1 LESPASPAALAAL
14 RDFAQHDKNQKKPTL
29 PAMFEQMPLPILSA
43 IFAAAGIVVWIAGV
57 YVSKTTDVLSSRF
70 KLGEA
75 LGGAILLAIVTNLPE
90 IAITAS
96 GAMRNQLGIATGN
109 ILGGIA
115 IQTVVLVVL
124 DACAI
129 KKRAPL
135 IGHAAGLDL
144 VLEAVFVIVMLTLV
158 VMGHQL
164 PDALVWHGLT
174 PDGLVI
180 CGAWI
185 IGLYLIGKARGNLP
199 WQSSGDAPGG
209 QPRRTERQKEERDDE
224 KKRST
229 LWALTIFIIAAVATL
244 IAGVVLQQTSE
255 TIAKQLGMTGVVFGA
270 TILAAVTA
278 LPEVSTGF
286 AAVRLGDNR
295 LAISDI
301 FGGNAFL
308 PVIFLV
314 ATLVSGKA
322 VLPHATK
329 ADMYLTALGILLTA
343 VYIYGLIFRPRR
355 QILRMGVDSFV
366 VLALYVLGVVGL
378 FAIK

>member
-1 LESPASPAALAAL
+1 M
-14 RDFAQHDKNQKKPTL
+14 Q
-29 PAMFEQMPLPILSA
+29 LPILSA
-43 IFAAAGIVVWIAGV
+43 IFLGAGAVVWIAGI

-70 KLGEA
+70 KLGQA

-96 GAMRNQLGIATGN
+96 GALRNQLGIATGN

-115 IQTVVLVVL
+115 IQTVVLVLL
-124 DACAI
+124 DVVAI
-129 KKRAPL
+129 GKRAPL
-135 IGHAAGLDL
+135 IGHAASLDL
-144 VLEAVFVIVMLTLV
+144 VLEAVLVMIMLAITV
-158 VMGHQL
+158 AAHQL
-164 PDALVWHGLT
+164 PDSLVWRGVT
-174 PDGLVI
+174 PDGLII

-185 IGLYLIGKARGNLP
+185 TGLYLIGKARGNLP
-199 WQSSGDAPGG
+199 WQSHGDAPGG
-209 QPRRTERQKEERDDE
+209 QPRRTQRQKKE
-224 KKRST
+224 KSDAGKSST
-229 LWALTIFIIAAVATL
+229 PWAIALFLIAAAATL

-255 TIAKQLGMTGVVFGA
+255 TIAKQVGMSGVVFGA

-278 LPEVSTGF
+278 LPEISTGL
-286 AAVRLGDNR
+286 AAVKLGDYR

-322 VLPHATK
+322 VLPQATK
-329 ADMYLTALGILLTA
+329 SDMYLTALGMLLTA
-343 VYIYGLIFRPRR
+343 IYIYGLIFRPRL
-355 QILRMGVDSFV
+355 QIARMGIDSFV
-366 VLALYVLGVVGL
+366 VLILYALGIAGL

>member
-1 LESPASPAALAAL
+1 
-14 RDFAQHDKNQKKPTL
+14 
-29 PAMFEQMPLPILSA
+29 MFQDLPLPILSA
-43 IFAAAGIVVWIAGV
+43 IFAGAGIVVWIAGV

-96 GAMRNQLGIATGN
+96 GAMRNQLEIATGN

-124 DACAI
+124 DAFAT

-158 VMGHQL
+158 VIGHQL
-164 PDALVWHGLT
+164 PEALVWHGIT
-174 PDGLVI
+174 PDGLLI
-180 CGAWI
+180 CAAWVV
-185 IGLYLIGKARGNLP
+185 GLFLISKARGKLP
-199 WQSSGDAPGG
+199 WRSSGDAPGG
-209 QPRRTERQKEERDDE
+209 QRHRTDSQKKEKAKGEEA
-224 KKRST
+224 T
-229 LWALTIFIIAAVATL
+229 TAWATIVFLLAATATL

-255 TIAKQLGMTGVVFGA
+255 TMAKQLGLSGLVFGA
-270 TILAAVTA
+270 TILAAITA
-278 LPEVSTGF
+278 LPEISTGF
-286 AAVRLGDNR
+286 AAVKLGDYKM
-295 LAISDI
+295 AVSDI

-308 PVIFLV
+308 PVIFLL
-314 ATLVSGKA
+314 ATLISGKA

-329 ADMYLTALGILLTA
+329 ADMYLTALGMLLTA
-343 VYIYGLIFRPRR
+343 IYIYGLIFRPRR
-355 QILRMGVDSFV
+355 QIARMGIDSFV
-366 VLALYVLGVVGL
+366 VLALYILGVVGL

>member
-1 LESPASPAALAAL
+1 
-14 RDFAQHDKNQKKPTL
+14 
-29 PAMFEQMPLPILSA
+29 MFEQMSLPVLSL
-43 IFAAAGIVVWIAGV
+43 IFAAAAAVVWIAGI

-70 KLGEA
+70 GLGEA

-115 IQTVVLVVL
+115 IQTVVLVLL
-124 DACAI
+124 DAFGLG
-129 KKRAPL
+129 KKAPL
-135 IGHAAGLDL
+135 TSHAASLDL
-144 VLEAVFVIVMLTLV
+144 VLEAVLVLGMLALV
-158 VMGHQL
+158 FMGHQL
-164 PDALVWHGLT
+164 PDALVWHGIT
-174 PDGLVI
+174 PDGVLI

-185 IGLYLIGKARGNLP
+185 AGIYLIGKARGALP
-199 WQSSGDAPGG
+199 WQGHGEAPGG
-209 QPRRTERQKEERDDE
+209 QRRRTARQKRERADE
-224 KKRST
+224 KKSST
-229 LWALTIFIIAAVATL
+229 AWAAIVFVIAAAATL

-255 TIAKQLGMTGVVFGA
+255 TMAKQLGMTGVVFGA

-278 LPEVSTGF
+278 LPEISTGLT
-286 AAVRLGDNR
+286 AVRLGDYK

-308 PVIFLV
+308 PVIFLG
-314 ATLVSGKA
+314 ATLISGKA

-329 ADMYLTALGILLTA
+329 SDLYVTALGMLLTV
-343 VYIYGLIFRPRR
+343 VYIFGLIFRPRR
-355 QILRMGVDSFV
+355 QFARMGIDSVV
-366 VLALYVLGVVGL
+366 VLVLYVIGIAGL

>member
-1 LESPASPAALAAL
+1 
-14 RDFAQHDKNQKKPTL
+14 
-29 PAMFEQMPLPILSA
+29 MFEQLALPILSVV
-43 IFAAAGIVVWIAGV
+43 FLAAGAVVWIAGI

-90 IAITAS
+90 IAITIS
-96 GAMRNQLGIATGN
+96 GALRNQLGIATGN

-115 IQTVVLVVL
+115 IQTVVLVVF
-124 DACAI
+124 DVFGTG
-129 KKRAPL
+129 KRMPL
-135 IGHAAGLDL
+135 IGHGASLDL
-144 VLEAVFVIVMLTLV
+144 VLEAGLVVVMLALV

-164 PDALVWHGLT
+164 PDTLVWHGTT
-174 PDGLVI
+174 PDVIVI

-185 IGLYLIGKARGNLP
+185 AGLYLIGKARGQLP

-209 QPRRTERQKEERDDE
+209 QPRRTERQKGE
-224 KKRST
+224 KAKGQKAST
-229 LWALTIFIIAAVATL
+229 AWALIVFLIAATATL

-255 TIAKQLGMTGVVFGA
+255 TMAKQLGLSGVVFGA
-270 TILAAVTA
+270 TILAAITA

-286 AAVRLGDNR
+286 AAVKLGDYK

-308 PVIFLV
+308 PVIFLA

-329 ADMYLTALGILLTA
+329 ADMYLTALGMLLTC

-355 QILRMGVDSFV
+355 QVARMGIDSFV
-366 VLALYVLGVVGL
+366 VLVLYIIGIAGL
-378 FAIK
+378 FAVG

>member
-1 LESPASPAALAAL
+1 
-14 RDFAQHDKNQKKPTL
+14 
-29 PAMFEQMPLPILSA
+29 MFEQMPLSILA
-43 IFAAAGIVVWIAGV
+43 LVFLAAGAAVWIAGV
-57 YVSKTTDVLSSRF
+57 YVSKTTDVLSARF

-96 GAMRNQLGIATGN
+96 GALRNQLGVATGN

-115 IQTVVLVVL
+115 IQTVVLVIL
-124 DACAI
+124 DAIAI
-129 KKRAPL
+129 GKRAPF
-135 IGHAAGLDL
+135 IGHAASLDL

-164 PDALVWHGLT
+164 PDTLVWHGIT
-174 PDGLVI
+174 PDGVI
-180 CGAWI
+180 ILAAWVA
-185 IGLYLIGKARGNLP
+185 GLYLIGKARSKLP

-209 QPRRTERQKEERDDE
+209 KPRRTQRQKRERDDE

-229 LWALTIFIIAAVATL
+229 LWAFTVFIVAAVAIL
-244 IAGVVLQQTSE
+244 IAGGVLQQTSE
-255 TIAKQLGMTGVVFGA
+255 TISKQLGMTSVVFGA
-270 TILAAVTA
+270 TILAAITA

-286 AAVRLGDNR
+286 AAVRLGDNK

-314 ATLVSGKA
+314 ATLISGKSI
-322 VLPHATK
+322 LPKATK
-329 ADMYLTALGILLTA
+329 PDMYLTGLGMLLTA
-343 VYIYGLIFRPRR
+343 VYIYGLVFRPRR
-355 QILRMGVDSFV
+355 QIGRMGVDSLV
-366 VLALYVLGVVGL
+366 VLILYVIGIAGL
-378 FAIK
+378 FAIG

>member
-1 LESPASPAALAAL
+1 
-14 RDFAQHDKNQKKPTL
+14 
-29 PAMFEQMPLPILSA
+29 MFEQLPLPILSL
-43 IFAAAGIVVWIAGV
+43 IFLAAGAVVWIAGV

-75 LGGAILLAIVTNLPE
+75 LGGAILLAVVTNLPE
-90 IAITAS
+90 ITITIS
-96 GAMRNQLGIATGN
+96 GALRNQIGIATGN

-124 DACAI
+124 DVFVAG
-129 KKRAPL
+129 KRMPL
-135 IGHAAGLDL
+135 IGHAASLDL
-144 VLEAVFVIVMLTLV
+144 VLEAVLVVVMLALV

-164 PDALVWHGLT
+164 PDTLVWHGVT
-174 PDGLVI
+174 PDVVVI
-180 CGAWI
+180 CSAWI
-185 IGLYLIGKARGNLP
+185 AGLYLISKARGQLP
-199 WQSSGDAPGG
+199 WQSSGDAPRG
-209 QPRRTERQKEERDDE
+209 QPRRTERQKEE
-224 KKRST
+224 KAKGQKAST
-229 LWALTIFIIAAVATL
+229 AWAMIVFLSAATATL

-255 TIAKQLGMTGVVFGA
+255 TMAKQLGLSGVIFGA
-270 TILAAVTA
+270 TILAAITA

-286 AAVRLGDNR
+286 AAVKLGDYK

-308 PVIFLV
+308 PVVFLA

-329 ADMYLTALGILLTA
+329 ADMYLTALGMLLTA

-355 QILRMGVDSFV
+355 QIARMGVDSFV
-366 VLALYVLGVVGL
+366 VLVLYILGIAGL
-378 FAIK
+378 FAIA

>member
-1 LESPASPAALAAL
+1 
-14 RDFAQHDKNQKKPTL
+14 
-29 PAMFEQMPLPILSA
+29 MFEQMPLPILSA

-124 DACAI
+124 DTLAI
-129 KKRAPL
+129 GKRMPL
-135 IGHAAGLDL
+135 MGHAAALDL
-144 VLEAVFVIVMLTLV
+144 VLEAVLVIVTLTLV
-158 VMGHQL
+158 VIGHQM
-164 PDALVWHGLT
+164 PDALIWHGLT
-174 PDGLVI
+174 PDGIVI

-185 IGLYLIGKARGNLP
+185 VGLYLIGKARGNLP

-209 QPRRTERQKEERDDE
+209 QPRRTERQKHE
-224 KKRST
+224 KSKGQDAST
-229 LWALTIFIIAAVATL
+229 AWATIVFLIAAAATL

-255 TIAKQLGMTGVVFGA
+255 TMAKQMGLSGVVFGA
-270 TILAAVTA
+270 TILAAITA
-278 LPEVSTGF
+278 LPEISTGF
-286 AAVRLGDNR
+286 AAVKLGDYK
-295 LAISDI
+295 LAVSDI

-314 ATLVSGKA
+314 ATFVSGKA
-322 VLPHATK
+322 VLPHATR
-329 ADMYLTALGILLTA
+329 ADLYLTALGILLTA

-355 QILRMGVDSFV
+355 QIARMGVDSFV
-366 VLALYVLGVVGL
+366 VLILYVIGIAGL

>member
-1 LESPASPAALAAL
+1 
-14 RDFAQHDKNQKKPTL
+14 
-29 PAMFEQMPLPILSA
+29 MFEQMPLPILSA

-57 YVSKTTDVLSSRF
+57 CVSKTTDVLSSRF

-124 DACAI
+124 DAFAI

-158 VMGHQL
+158 VVGHQL
-164 PDALVWHGLT
+164 PDALVWHGIT
-174 PDGLVI
+174 PDGVVI

-185 IGLYLIGKARGNLP
+185 VGLYLIGKARGNLP
-199 WQSSGDAPGG
+199 WQSRGDAPGG
-209 QPRRTERQKEERDDE
+209 QSRRTEAQKKE
-224 KKRST
+224 KAKGQNAST
-229 LWALTIFIIAAVATL
+229 AWATIVFLIAAVATL

-255 TIAKQLGMTGVVFGA
+255 TMAKQMGLSGVVFGA
-270 TILAAVTA
+270 TILAAITA
-278 LPEVSTGF
+278 LPEISTGF
-286 AAVRLGDNR
+286 AAVKLGDYK
-295 LAISDI
+295 LA
-301 FGGNAFL
+301 
-308 PVIFLV
+308 VIFLV
-314 ATLVSGKA
+314 ATIVSGKA
-322 VLPHATK
+322 VLPRATK
-329 ADMYLTALGILLTA
+329 ADMYLTALGMLLTA

-355 QILRMGVDSFV
+355 QIARMGVDSFV
-366 VLALYVLGVVGL
+366 VLILYVIGVLGL
-378 FAIK
+378 LASE